1 MAKVILIKSYFKT
14 QMPEGRMFYSAANLE
29 LILNLSTSFIIFAK
43 FYSNGKFGAL
53 FDGPTI
59 QNGSISNKSYF
70 VLKGRG
76 ILC

>member
-1 MAKVILIKSYFKT
+1 
-14 QMPEGRMFYSAANLE
+14 MPEGRMFYSAANLE

-59 QNGSISNKSYF
+59 QNGSI
-70 VLKGRG
+70 
-76 ILC
+76 